1 MTRFPFPPLRPVA
14 FLSPVSGPSS
24 ECANISCCR
33 WKAAQTSDL
42 GADVP
47 RAPSRPPM
55 LWPRACGPSSQG
67 KPPGPLLESGDQRE
81 LGVPCSQ
88 EDGAAE
94 QWGCGGTEARGGLQ
108 ATSLSSAWRYFR
120 PQETLDVFGA
130 GPCFHAGQIRTPSR
144 RVRGHISFLGH
155 PGSSPVLLTWSRHQA
170 PTGPQPGSQVGI
182 LKCVE
187 PEAVPI
193 CTPTVLGSSDHPH
206 PTMADLQPGKPGRP
220 PCVHQPPPQGA
231 SPFSASLFSSA
242 WLGLLLSA
250 ARGLTLF
257 PSGGG
262 SPPLSPRPRR
272 MSVAVRVAPRRHQQ
286 KEG

>member
-1 MTRFPFPPLRPVA
+1 MTRFPFPPLRTVA

-55 LWPRACGPSSQG
+55 LWPRAYGPSSQG

-88 EDGAAE
+88 EDRATE

-130 GPCFHAGQIRTPSR
+130 GPCFHAGQIRMPSR
-144 RVRGHISFLGH
+144 RIQG
-155 PGSSPVLLTWSRHQA
+155 PHQLPRA
-170 PTGPQPGSQVGI
+170 PRLFPRPAHLESASGPNGAPARI
-182 LKCVE
+182 
-187 PEAVPI
+187 
-193 CTPTVLGSSDHPH
+193 
-206 PTMADLQPGKPGRP
+206 PGRNP
-220 PCVHQPPPQGA
+220 EMCGARGGPSLYPHCPGQQRPPPPHHG
-231 SPFSASLFSSA
+231 
-242 WLGLLLSA
+242 
-250 ARGLTLF
+250 
-257 PSGGG
+257 
-262 SPPLSPRPRR
+262 
-272 MSVAVRVAPRRHQQ
+272 
-286 KEG
+286 